1 MSNVKQICEEKQKK
15 KVPKSKQTKGKLRNN
30 PIFDKS
36 TESP

>member
-1 MSNVKQICEEKQKK
+1 MRGEAEKEGT
-15 KVPKSKQTKGKLRNN
+15 KSKQTKGKLRNN